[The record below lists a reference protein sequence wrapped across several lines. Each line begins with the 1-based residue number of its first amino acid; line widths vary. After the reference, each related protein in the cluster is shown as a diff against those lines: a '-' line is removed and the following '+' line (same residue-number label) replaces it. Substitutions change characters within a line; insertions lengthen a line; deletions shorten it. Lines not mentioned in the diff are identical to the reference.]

1 MNRRVIRVRAQGSG
15 LPVWPVTGLRPDFRA
30 LPGTNPARPNFRTV
44 RSVPDTEREAVP
56 TLEDAERASHDLK
69 DQLARARGIIGKY
82 REMLTTPPHPAGD
95 LDR

>member
-1 MNRRVIRVRAQGSG
+1 M
-15 LPVWPVTGLRPDFRA
+15 
-30 LPGTNPARPNFRTV
+30 